1 MDDFDSRRAAV
12 EDLAA
17 AVRAVA
23 DATVSTAVDPAEIRA
38 MTRTLHEFA
47 GRLATATDDTPF
59 SGLVRAPVDYSVP
72 EGPMPLNPI
81 IGACSPCRPDVHL
94 RFVDGH
100 VEGTASLTKRFT
112 GPPGFVHGGITAMLA
127 DQLVALASGAIG
139 ARGISKSVEVRFRRP
154 VPVGAALDLWSECTP
169 DGDELPVRYTIAH
182 AGEVLVEG
190 TGQMVRWADFA
201 ERQARRA
208 ATD

>member
-1 MDDFDSRRAAV
+1 MDAFEARRRAV

-17 AVRAVA
+17 AVRSVA
-23 DATVSTAVDPAEIRA
+23 DATVSTAVDPALIA
-38 MTRTLHEFA
+38 AAAATL
-47 GRLATATDDTPF
+47 RDLAEQLAEHTDDTPF
-59 SGLVRAPVDYSVP
+59 SGLVRQPVDYSVP
-72 EGPMPLNPI
+72 ENPMPLNPI
-81 IGACSPCRPDVHL
+81 IGACSPNRPDVRL

-100 VEGTASLTKRFT
+100 VEGTATLTKRFT

-154 VPVGAALDLWSECTP
+154 VPVGVELDLWSECVP
-169 DGDELPVRYTIAH
+169 AGDDLPVRYTIAH

-201 ERQARRA
+201 ERQARR
-208 ATD
+208 DRR